1 MGSTVTGSVATSVS
15 NGITNGKVGEPY
27 GRPRRHITWVHAKGA
42 TFNHP
47 APEVLPGVCPALLAE
62 TQALMFP
69 AGVILSALAAKIF
82 YFDVILHSSAP
93 GSFYLGAGVL
103 AAIVMSMIGSLS
115 NLNSIQSIM
124 AMETKTR
131 LILTTVSLSFL
142 LILCLLYLLKISDHF
157 SRAWFALW
165 YVFSVGFLL
174 AARFGILLW
183 ARLLRAETRLLQRV
197 AIYGS
202 MDLAARVAEQLFT
215 QDRNLVLTGVFSA
228 DAPSLSDEVPAGGMR
243 DLISAA
249 QSGACDWIILAM
261 PSAAK
266 DQILEAIAELEVLPI
281 DVQLCPDAMTFPP
294 EIAGTQGAG
303 GLVLLDLQRPPLNGR
318 GILLKAAMDY
328 VLALIAL
335 VVFSPLMLAIAAA
348 IKLNSRGPVFFVQV
362 APRLQSPRYQGR
374 EIQDDD
380 RYRGWAGCD
389 ASRAGRQPRD
399 AGGPLLAPDE
409 PRRAAAVIQCA
420 TGGAVACRP
429 ASPCGRA

>member
-142 LILCLLYLLKISDHF
+142 LILASSISLRSLITFRAPGSRLVCL
-157 SRAWFALW
+157 
-165 YVFSVGFLL
+165 
-174 AARFGILLW
+174 
-183 ARLLRAETRLLQRV
+183 
-197 AIYGS
+197 
-202 MDLAARVAEQLFT
+202 
-215 QDRNLVLTGVFSA
+215 
-228 DAPSLSDEVPAGGMR
+228 
-243 DLISAA
+243 
-249 QSGACDWIILAM
+249 
-261 PSAAK
+261 
-266 DQILEAIAELEVLPI
+266 
-281 DVQLCPDAMTFPP
+281 
-294 EIAGTQGAG
+294 
-303 GLVLLDLQRPPLNGR
+303 
-318 GILLKAAMDY
+318 
-328 VLALIAL
+328 
-335 VVFSPLMLAIAAA
+335 
-348 IKLNSRGPVFFVQV
+348 
-362 APRLQSPRYQGR
+362 
-374 EIQDDD
+374 
-380 RYRGWAGCD
+380 
-389 ASRAGRQPRD
+389 
-399 AGGPLLAPDE
+399 
-409 PRRAAAVIQCA
+409 
-420 TGGAVACRP
+420 
-429 ASPCGRA
+429 